1 MKRVLFLILL
11 GCLSLSCRAQT
22 QQGMVKT
29 KGRMVNGKHVPGQGL
44 SGATVTIQGR
54 SAVLSHA
61 NGAFS
66 FPIPSKTF
74 TLQSVQK
81 QGYQLVDADVTRKAY
96 QYSPNTFYLLMETP
110 EQQMEDLL
118 DAQERIS
125 KTLRAELKKARGEIQ
140 RLKDEGRITEEQYLQ
155 RIAQLMAD
163 QQNNQKLIADMANE
177 YAKMD
182 YDQMDDLNRQISD
195 AILNGELTKA
205 DSLLRSKGDIGSR
218 VVSLRKAQEAETQ
231 REVEIAKE
239 QEELAASKAGTKRK
253 LVDLAQDCK
262 NYFDRFKMSNQHD
275 SAAYYIE
282 LRAELDTTNAKWQFE
297 AAHYLQGQ
305 NQFKKAGLYYER
317 TLSIYRRL
325 TQESPQTYEP
335 YVALTLNNLAI
346 LYKDTQRF
354 SESEEMNN
362 EALEIRR
369 RLAQAN
375 PQTYEPDVALTLNNL
390 ALLYNNTQRF
400 SESEE
405 MNKEALE
412 IHRRL
417 AQANPQA
424 YEPYVATTL
433 NNLANLYS
441 DTQRFSESEERYK
454 EALAIYRHLA
464 QQNPQTYEPY
474 VATTLNNLANLYSNT
489 QRFEEAEKMFLSA
502 LETYQRL
509 AADNPKVYEPSVA
522 MTQYNLAN
530 LYMNTQRFSESEQMN
545 KEALEIR
552 RRLAQSNP
560 QTYEPY
566 VAQTQYNIGL
576 LRLQQKQFVEAIPPF
591 EEALD
596 IYRRIAKNIAAYQQ
610 WYMISLYWL
619 SQLYAIQSNYE
630 ATYWVNKEW
639 IPVLR
644 NKYEADHDAMRVD
657 YAQALGSQ
665 SFSAIFMKHYAEAEQ
680 YAREGLA
687 VDSAQHWIATNL
699 AAALLIQ
706 GKYAEA
712 ECIYRQYK
720 NELKDSFLD
729 DFRQFAEA
737 GVIPPE
743 CEADVEKIK
752 RLLVE
757 LK

>member
-346 LYKDTQRF
+346 LYKD
-354 SESEEMNN
+354 
-362 EALEIRR
+362 
-369 RLAQAN
+369 
-375 PQTYEPDVALTLNNL
+375 
-390 ALLYNNTQRF
+390 TQRF